1 MRTIFNKYLLVV
13 GLGTA
18 LVTSTGCF
26 KHLGDY
32 GTMNNNPNATT
43 APIPS
48 ALLTNALNGLNTG
61 VWDQGGFRTTNG
73 LYAQYFSETQYTDAS
88 RYARTTI
95 NFDGFYSGVI
105 EDLQNI
111 INYNSDPAT
120 AATAAA
126 FGSNKNQIAIARI
139 LKAFYF
145 WQITDTW
152 GDIPYTQALKG
163 KGDIPYDTQ
172 DVIYKD
178 LLKELKEAVAQ
189 FDAGATV
196 QGDIMYSGN
205 TSKWK
210 KFANSMRLM
219 IALRMSKAD
228 AATGKAEFTAALA
241 DPAGTISSSSDNG
254 GLAAPGGTY
263 QNPFYN
269 YYVVVQRK
277 DYAVSKTVTDALTNM
292 NDERIN
298 AYGSSNV
305 GFPFGLTRADAVT
318 FANNN
323 VNYARILEPS
333 RRTET
338 SPTYLITSE
347 EVKLARAEAAA
358 IGWTT
363 EVAAAL
369 YADAIKDSWTRW
381 GVYDATKYAAYM
393 LQPSVAL
400 TGVGDVAKIAMQEW
414 LSAYPDGTQGFS
426 IWRKTGVPALVPS
439 PGLTSIPRRL
449 SYGSNEPQL
458 NPTNYTTAAA
468 RYTDATGPD
477 SQYGKV
483 WWDK

>member
-1 MRTIFNKYLLVV
+1 MKTRINKYLLMVSLV
-13 GLGTA
+13 TA
-18 LVTSTGCF
+18 LLTTSGCF

-43 APIPS
+43 APITS

-61 VWDQGGFRTTNG
+61 VWDQGGFRTVNG
-73 LYAQYFSETQYTDAS
+73 IYAQYFAETQYTDIS
-88 RYARTTI
+88 RYARTTT

-105 EDLQNI
+105 YDLQNI

-120 AATAAA
+120 AATASS

-163 KGDIPYDTQ
+163 KGDIAYDTQ
-172 DVIYKD
+172 DIIYKD

-189 FDAGATV
+189 FDAGLTV
-196 QGDIMYSGN
+196 QGDILYSGN
-205 TSKWK
+205 TAKWK
-210 KFANSMRLM
+210 KFANSMRLL
-219 IALRMSKAD
+219 ISLRMSKVD
-228 AATGKAEFTAALA
+228 PATGKTEFAAALA
-241 DPAGTISSSSDNG
+241 DAGGVIDAAADN
-254 GLAAPGGTY
+254 AALTPPGGTY
-263 QNPFYN
+263 QNTFYN

-277 DYAVSKTVTDALTNM
+277 DYAVAKTVTDALSAV

-298 AYGSSNV
+298 AFGSSNV

-318 FANNN
+318 FANAN

-333 RRTET
+333 RRKET
-338 SPTYLITSE
+338 SSTVLIAAE

-358 IGWTT
+358 LGWTAENAVT
-363 EVAAAL
+363 L
-369 YADAIKDSWTRW
+369 YADGIQTSWTRW
-381 GVYDATKYAAYM
+381 GVYDATKFAAYM
-393 LQPSVAL
+393 AQPAIIL
-400 TGVGDVAKIAMQEW
+400 GTNNIAKIALQEW
-414 LSAYPDGTQGFS
+414 LAFYPDGTQGFAS
-426 IWRKTGVPALVPS
+426 WRRTGVPALTPA
-439 PGLTSIPRRL
+439 PGLAAIPRRT

-458 NPTNYTTAAA
+458 NPANYSTAAA

-477 SQYGKV
+477 SQFGKV

>member
-1 MRTIFNKYLLVV
+1 MV

-18 LVTSTGCF
+18 LLTSTGCF

-32 GTMNNNPNATT
+32 GTINNNPNATT
-43 APIPS
+43 SPIPS

-61 VWDQGGFRTTNG
+61 VWDQGGFRTIDG
-73 LYAQYFSETQYTDAS
+73 LYAQYFAETQYTDVS
-88 RYARTTI
+88 RNARTTN
-95 NFDGFYSGVI
+95 NFDFLYSGVLF
-105 EDLQNI
+105 DLQNI

-139 LKAFYF
+139 VKAFYF

-152 GDIPYTQALKG
+152 GDIPYTLALKG
-163 KGDIPYDTQ
+163 KGDIAYDTQ
-172 DVIYKD
+172 DVIYKS

-189 FDAGATV
+189 FDAGNAV
-196 QGDIMYSGN
+196 QGDIMFGGDV
-205 TSKWK
+205 SKWK
-210 KFANSMRLM
+210 KFANSIRLL

-228 AATGKAEFTAALA
+228 AATGKAEFAAALA
-241 DPAGTISSSSDNG
+241 DAGGIINSAADNA

-269 YYVVVQRK
+269 YYVVIQRK
-277 DYAVSKTVTDALTNM
+277 DYAVAQTVTDMLTSM
-292 NDERIN
+292 NDERI
-298 AYGSSNV
+298 AAFGSSNV
-305 GFPFGLTRADAVT
+305 GFPYGLTRTDAVN
-318 FANNN
+318 FANAN
-323 VNYARILEPS
+323 VNYARVLEPT
-333 RRTET
+333 RRKET

-358 IGWTT
+358 LGWTT
-363 EVAAAL
+363 EVAATL
-369 YADAIKDSWTRW
+369 YASAIQDSWTRW
-381 GVYDATKYAAYM
+381 GVYDAGKYAAYM

-400 TGVGDVAKIAMQEW
+400 TGVGDLSKIALQEW
-414 LSAYPDGTQGFS
+414 LAFYPDGTQGFA
-426 IWRKTGVPALVPS
+426 IWRKTGVPALNPP

-458 NPTNYTTAAA
+458 NPANYTTAAA